1 MDAKF
6 LFCEKCGAVVT
17 FLTCEGHNVSCC
29 GDTMIKLEASEAD
42 GAKEKHV
49 PKVHRIE
56 GAVRVDVGEV
66 SHPMEGDH
74 FIEWIYLQTRRGG
87 QFVRL
92 KAGEEP
98 KATFGVSAEEPEMKR
113 LLFLHIAISMGCG
126 KLHFRIEN

>member
-1 MDAKF
+1 MDSRFVMCK
-6 LFCEKCGAVVT
+6 KCGSTIT
-17 FLTCEGHNVSCC
+17 FLTGEGDDVKCC
-29 GDTMIKLEASEAD
+29 GDEMTELHPSDAD
-42 GAKEKHV
+42 GAGEKHE

-66 SHPMEGDH
+66 SHPMDDEH

-98 KATFGVSAEEPEMKR
+98 RATFGVSDEAPGDEPMAVFAYCNRHGLWKV
-113 LLFLHIAISMGCG
+113 
-126 KLHFRIEN
+126 KL

>member
-6 LFCEKCGAVVT
+6 LLCKKCGTAIT
-17 FLTCEGHNVSCC
+17 FLTGDGDNVKCC
-29 GDTMIKLEASEAD
+29 GDEMVQLHASEAD

-49 PKVHRIE
+49 PKVHRVE

-74 FIEWIYLQTRRGG
+74 FIEWIYLQTKRGG

-98 KATFGVSAEEPEMKR
+98 RATFGVSGDAPGDEAVAVFVYCNKHG
-113 LLFLHIAISMGCG
+113 LWKVSL
-126 KLHFRIEN
+126 